1 MVNTKIK
8 TLKPPRHVKHVL
20 LVFIP
25 SVPPPCARI
34 AKKASFKNWR
44 KLSNTIVN
52 FVPKQQHLIRPVARV
67 LHVRVVNIKNKIPQ
81 LRSHASIVP
90 LEPNGQQLQMCV
102 MLVTMENTKIK
113 TLLIQFLVNFVSLE
127 QLLKPKLNPAPL
139 VLMGNIKIKTPR
151 PLRLVKRVRLVFIP
165 LVPPP
170 CARIAK

>member
-44 KLSNTIVN
+44 KLSNTVVN
-52 FVPKQQHLIRPVARV
+52 FVPKQQHSIRPVARV

-102 MLVTMENTKIK
+102 MRLDRSLRRMQCQVRQIIK
-113 TLLIQFLVNFVSLE
+113 YCYTPASDTISLLITTVPMFILLVSF
-127 QLLKPKLNPAPL
+127 NP
-139 VLMGNIKIKTPR
+139 N
-151 PLRLVKRVRLVFIP
+151 LRNSSGR
-165 LVPPP
+165 
-170 CARIAK
+170 